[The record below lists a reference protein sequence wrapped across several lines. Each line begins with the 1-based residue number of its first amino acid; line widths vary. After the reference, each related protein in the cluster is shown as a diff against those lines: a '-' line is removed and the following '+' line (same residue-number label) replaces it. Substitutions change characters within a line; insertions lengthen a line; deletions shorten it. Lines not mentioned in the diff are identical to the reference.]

1 VLLLEDNQ
9 LHEDHRRRFT
19 ISPTAFSEIPRSR
32 AIQRR
37 DVFNRPVHY
46 PLGILWSLRTR
57 LNQQL
62 TAFLRNHR
70 GIAVGGGHICVFCA
84 NVGLRVK

>member
-1 VLLLEDNQ
+1 VLLLEDDQ
-9 LHEDHRRRFT
+9 LHEDHRRHFT
-19 ISPTAFSEIPRSR
+19 ISPTAFLEVPLSR

-37 DVFNRPVHY
+37 DVFNRPVHN
-46 PLGILWSLRTR
+46 PLGILRPLRAR
-57 LNQQL
+57 LNQQR

-70 GIAVGGGHICVFCA
+70 GIAVGCGHICIFCT